1 MYDFI
6 TVSYNT
12 GEQLAVKSGVK
23 LPSQGKCTSCGY
35 VSSNVICKACVLLE
49 GLNRGRP
56 KLAIGKS
63 NKALAELLSERL
75 NDAVSLTNTQE
86 QF

>member
-1 MYDFI
+1 
-6 TVSYNT
+6 
-12 GEQLAVKSGVK
+12 VK
-23 LPSQGKCTSCGY
+23 LPTQGLCSNCGY

-75 NDAVSLTNTQE
+75 DNAISMNNVQDH
-86 QF
+86 F

>member
-1 MYDFI
+1 MYLKLFFVLKHASLQVKI
-6 TVSYNT
+6 VFHS
-12 GEQLAVKSGVK
+12 GEQLAIKDGVK
-23 LPSQGKCTSCGY
+23 LPTQGLCSNCGY

-63 NKALAELLSERL
+63 NKALVRKTKLY
-75 NDAVSLTNTQE
+75 
-86 QF
+86 FWF